1 MQSKDKEFIIKEL
14 PFFAGLSKAEL
25 AVIYAKSRIVEYR
38 KGQIIY
44 EEGSSPSGLYC
55 IISGRVQIYTKD
67 KDGKQ
72 LILEYLHRGKYF
84 GIISLLT
91 NETHSVTSEA
101 INDCSI
107 LVINKNDFDAVLE
120 GIPRLAI
127 DLSRTLSRRLKRK
140 DIHQKKIFEST
151 VISVFSSYAQAG
163 KTIYALNLALSL
175 NRETHKSVIILDILS
190 REKVHTLPDKLEIQ
204 QPPIFDLSSRE
215 EIYALP
221 KDFVPRPDPQIGAD
235 GIPLH
240 GEYAK
245 ETAGPGSFILKSSFG
260 IDLFCFY
267 YQEDNDACLK
277 RLIEILSILV
287 NDYHYILLDLPAAM
301 DRSIISMLNQSDLIH
316 ILSSPDPVDLK
327 RTNNLIIRL
336 KTDFNFDPQKIKT
349 IVNEYK
355 LARINYSDQLQ
366 ILGQDIFATIPKI
379 EFDALPRL
387 IIDEPDGEYSK
398 AVRRIAR
405 HLGDCLVGLVL
416 GVGVGYGFCHIGVLK
431 IIEEEKI
438 PVDVIAGSSIGA
450 LIASLWVIGK
460 NSREILEITREF
472 REPKHIWGLIDITF
486 PRLGFLKGNKLYRFL
501 KKHLGDKTFYDVK
514 LPLKVIASDVHRK
527 EPKILDK
534 GPLVD
539 AIMASCAMPGVFTP
553 FKFSRQMKL
562 NESGIPQDAGK
573 EDMLFDGGVTY
584 PLPTEPLMQM
594 GIKKIIAVNVT
605 PSREDILKQLKK
617 LKEEIPSGNAV
628 ENKPEGSGLAS
639 ASQSHKRPG
648 FLTRL
653 KRFFSLNIV
662 DIIFSSVEVL
672 QSEVARRE
680 GELADIVLHPDTTGL
695 FWLEL
700 HRADEFAKR
709 GEEEARK
716 HLNEIRQLINE

>member
-1 MQSKDKEFIIKEL
+1 MNPEDKRFVVGEL
-14 PFFAGLSKAEL
+14 TIFAGLSKKEL
-25 AVIYAKSRIVEYR
+25 AIIDAKSQIVEYR

-44 EEGSSPSGLYC
+44 EEGSGPSAFYC
-55 IISGRVQIYTKD
+55 ILSGRVQIYTKD
-67 KDGKQ
+67 KAGNQ

-101 INDCSI
+101 MNDCAI
-107 LVINKNDFDAVLE
+107 LVIQREDFDFLLQS
-120 GIPRLAI
+120 IPHLAI

-163 KTIYALNLALSL
+163 KTVYALNLGLSL
-175 NRETHKSVIILDILS
+175 SRETHKSVIILDILS
-190 REKVHTLPDKLEIQ
+190 KGKTHTLPQKLEIQ
-204 QPPIFDLSSRE
+204 QLPIFDLSSALD
-215 EIYALP
+215 IYTLP
-221 KDFVPRPDPQIGAD
+221 KDFI
-235 GIPLH
+235 
-240 GEYAK
+240 
-245 ETAGPGSFILKSSFG
+245 SKSNFG
-260 IDLFCFY
+260 VDLFCFY
-267 YQEDNDACLK
+267 YEENNDSCLK

-287 NDYHYILLDLPAAM
+287 NDYHYIILDLPAAM

-316 ILSSPDPVDLK
+316 ILSSPDPCDLK
-327 RTNNLIIRL
+327 RTNNLISRL
-336 KTDFNFDPQKIKT
+336 KTDFNFDPAKIKT
-349 IVNEYK
+349 IINEYK
-355 LARINYSDQLQ
+355 LSKIDHSDQLE
-366 ILGQDIFATIPKI
+366 ILGQDVFATIPKI
-379 EFDALPRL
+379 KFDAPIRL
-387 IIDEPDGEYSK
+387 IIDAPDCEYSQ

-405 HLGDCLVGLVL
+405 QLGDCLVGLVL
-416 GVGVGYGFCHIGVLK
+416 GVGVGYGFCHLGVLK
-431 IIEEEKI
+431 VIEEENI
-438 PVDVIAGSSIGA
+438 PIDIIVGSSIGS
-450 LIASLWVIGK
+450 LIASLWAVGK
-460 NSREILEITREF
+460 SSSEILEIMREF

-486 PRLGFLKGNKLYRFL
+486 PRLGFIKGNKLYRFL

-514 LPLKVIASDVHRK
+514 LPLKIIASDVRKK

-534 GPLVD
+534 GLLVD
-539 AIMASCAMPGVFTP
+539 AIMASCSMPGVFTP
-553 FKFSRQMKL
+553 FKF
-562 NESGIPQDAGK
+562 K
-573 EDMLFDGGVTY
+573 EEVLFDGGVTY

-617 LKEEIPSGNAV
+617 LKTTVPSEFTGDIQKAR
-628 ENKPEGSGLAS
+628 
-639 ASQSHKRPG
+639 RPG
-648 FLTRL
+648 LLACL
-653 KRFFSLNIV
+653 KNIFKLNIV

-709 GEEEARK
+709 GEAEARK
-716 HLNEIRQLINE
+716 HLDKIWQLVNE